1 MRSRRAS
8 SRKPFGFYSD
18 VIDRDGQ
25 HYEAYLERGR
35 VHLDLGDYGRA
46 MSDFTVANDIHPD
59 NPHTGVALADLFF
72 ARKEYSR
79 AVEFY
84 TDALRELPEHAM
96 AICRRGYLLLLQTEL
111 RRGAH

>member
-1 MRSRRAS
+1 
-8 SRKPFGFYSD
+8 
-18 VIDRDGQ
+18 
-25 HYEAYLERGR
+25 
-35 VHLDLGDYGRA
+35 

-72 ARKEYSR
+72 ARKNSSR

-96 AICRRGYLLLLQTEL
+96 AICRRGICYYYKRNFVEE
-111 RRGAH
+111 AH